1 MSEVHS
7 QLGRVNKSTQRGG
20 GRNAAN
26 VISGTYNMSD
36 VKIKHGFLKKSQRN
50 LVSLERK
57 DQFKRMP
64 FDVNALGDEEVV
76 SFAENNHNTLN
87 GINQTTG
94 SSFQVNAMSVLGPKI
109 INKKFH
115 TGPMNIVDVANMPNG
130 LVRQGSQLKTP
141 R

>member
-1 MSEVHS
+1 
-7 QLGRVNKSTQRGG
+7 
-20 GRNAAN
+20 
-26 VISGTYNMSD
+26 
-36 VKIKHGFLKKSQRN
+36 
-50 LVSLERK
+50 
-57 DQFKRMP
+57 MP